1 MTDAAK
7 PAAPAAP
14 EKKLP
19 PTHDKPTKTA
29 RVLEENQ
36 LDHDL
41 LKGKLAGKFS
51 EIVTEFKQTI
61 IKSDR
66 ANVVEALRILKHDP
80 DLMFNMIVD
89 VTAVD
94 NMRRPDFEPERRF
107 TMIYI
112 VYSASKFKRVRL
124 TADVPESD
132 PRVPTAGGVYHGA
145 TWIEREVYDMFG
157 IEFDGHPDLRRVL
170 LPDYYEHFPLRKDYP
185 LTGRGERDNFV
196 RAEEL
201 E

>member
-7 PAAPAAP
+7 PAP

-19 PTHDKPTKTA
+19 PTHDKPTVTT

-36 LDHDL
+36 VDHEQ
-41 LKGKLAGKFS
+41 LKAKLAGKFS
-51 EIVTEFKQTI
+51 EITTEFKQTV

-66 ANVVEALRILKHDP
+66 ANVVEALKILKNDP
-80 DLMFNMIVD
+80 ELDYGMITD

-94 NMRRPDFEPERRF
+94 NMRRKDFEPERRF
-107 TMIYI
+107 TVIYI
-112 VYSASKFKRVRL
+112 VYSASNRKRVRL
-124 TADVPESD
+124 TADVPETD
-132 PRVPTAGGVYHGA
+132 PRIPTAGGVYRGA

-157 IEFDGHPDLRRVL
+157 IEFEGHPDLRRVL